1 MPARKTKNPRIQF
14 VPSDELLALVK
25 RISDISGQSRA
36 SICAEILDE
45 VVPVL
50 RQQLDAFEKLAA
62 APEQA
67 RELLARQAADAHRDI
82 DAAVA
87 AAMQRDLDLP
97 HVDGRKKRGARRVAG
112 T

>member
-1 MPARKTKNPRIQF
+1 MAYRRTKNPRIQF
-14 VPSDELLALVK
+14 VPSDDLLALVN
-25 RISDISGQSRA
+25 RIAKVSGQSRA
-36 SICAEILDE
+36 SICAEMLEE

-62 APEQA
+62 LPEQA
-67 RELLARQAADAHRDI
+67 RELLARQADDAHRDI

-87 AAMQRDLDLP
+87 AAMQRDLELP
-97 HVDGRKKRGARRVAG
+97 HVDGRKKGARRVAG